1 MEVHEFLESKL
12 GADIKKKLT
21 ILIEN
26 GGIFDLIEEIVK
38 DKMNEEIESE
48 LKESL
53 GMKEFVPQS
62 LTIEHISKLRELAHM
77 AETNNNKN
85 EVNIDKEIRLTKR
98 NIRYCKNP
106 LEKRNLEKRLNELY
120 AERKKLWKTKE
131 NVTN

>member
-12 GADIKKKLT
+12 GADIKKQLT

-38 DKMNEEIESE
+38 DKMNEEMESE

-62 LTIEHISKLRELAHM
+62 LTIEHISQLRELAHM
-77 AETNNNKN
+77 TETNNNKN
-85 EVNIDKEIRLTKR
+85 EVDIDKEIRLTKR

>member
-12 GADIKKKLT
+12 GADIKKQLI

-38 DKMNEEIESE
+38 DKMNEEMESE

-62 LTIEHISKLRELAHM
+62 LTIEHISQLRELAHM
-77 AETNNNKN
+77 TETNNNKN
-85 EVNIDKEIRLTKR
+85 EVDIDKEIRLTKR

-120 AERKKLWKTKE
+120 AERKELWKTKE

>member
-12 GADIKKKLT
+12 GADIKKQLT
-21 ILIEN
+21 LLVEN
-26 GGIFDLIEEIVK
+26 GGIFDLVEEIVK
-38 DKMNEEIESE
+38 DKINEEMENE

-77 AETNNNKN
+77 DGTNNNKN
-85 EVNIDKEIRLTKR
+85 EVDIDKEIRLTKK

-120 AERKKLWKTKE
+120 AERKKLWRIKE
-131 NVTN
+131 NVMN

>member
-12 GADIKKKLT
+12 GADIKKQLT

-38 DKMNEEIESE
+38 DKMNEEMESE

-62 LTIEHISKLRELAHM
+62 LTIEHISQLRELAHM
-77 AETNNNKN
+77 TETNNNKN
-85 EVNIDKEIRLTKR
+85 EVDIDKEIRLTKR

-106 LEKRNLEKRLNELY
+106 LERRNLEKRLNELY
-120 AERKKLWKTKE
+120 AERKKL
-131 NVTN
+131 

>member
-12 GADIKKKLT
+12 GADIKKQLT

-38 DKMNEEIESE
+38 GKMNEEMESE

-62 LTIEHISKLRELAHM
+62 LTIEHISQLRELAHM
-77 AETNNNKN
+77 TETNNNKN
-85 EVNIDKEIRLTKR
+85 EVDIDKEIRLTKR

>member
-12 GADIKKKLT
+12 GADIKKQLT

-38 DKMNEEIESE
+38 DKMNEEMENE

-77 AETNNNKN
+77 DETNNNKN
-85 EVNIDKEIRLTKR
+85 EVDIDKEVRLTKR

>member
-12 GADIKKKLT
+12 GADIKKQLT

-26 GGIFDLIEEIVK
+26 GGIFDFIEETVK
-38 DKMNEEIESE
+38 DKMNEEMKSE

-85 EVNIDKEIRLTKR
+85 EVDIDKEIRLTKR

>member
-12 GADIKKKLT
+12 GADIKKQLI

-38 DKMNEEIESE
+38 DKMNEEMESE

-62 LTIEHISKLRELAHM
+62 LTIEHISQLRELAHM
-77 AETNNNKN
+77 TETNNNKN
-85 EVNIDKEIRLTKR
+85 EVDIDKEIRLTKR